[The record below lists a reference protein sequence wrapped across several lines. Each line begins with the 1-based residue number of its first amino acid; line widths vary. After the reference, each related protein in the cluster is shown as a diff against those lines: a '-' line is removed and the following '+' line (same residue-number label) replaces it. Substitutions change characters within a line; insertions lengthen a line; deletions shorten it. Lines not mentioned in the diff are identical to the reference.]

1 MRVVVELDNLDS
13 VKHAAIVNSGVAF
26 LPALTVQNELAA
38 GSLKVI
44 ECEGLELTR
53 PLGIIQ
59 RRDVS
64 MSRAARSFFELM
76 MKNRDWEKE
85 NPNSA
90 EQNVLAKTV
99 PASSGESFPTNQE
112 PAKQPSM
119 AGG

>member
-1 MRVVVELDNLDS
+1 
-13 VKHAAIVNSGVAF
+13 
-26 LPALTVQNELAA
+26 LTA

-53 PLGIIQ
+53 PLGVIQ

-64 MSRAARSFFELM
+64 LSRAARSFLDLM

-85 NPNSA
+85 NPHSA
-90 EQNVLAKTV
+90 EQNVSVKAV
-99 PASSGESFPTNQE
+99 PASNVESFPTNQE